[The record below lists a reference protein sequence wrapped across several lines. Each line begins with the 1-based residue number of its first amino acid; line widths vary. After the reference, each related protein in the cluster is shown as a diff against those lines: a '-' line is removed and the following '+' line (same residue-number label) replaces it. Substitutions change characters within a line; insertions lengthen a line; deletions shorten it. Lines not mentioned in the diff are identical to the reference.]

1 MTALEKSR
9 RELSE
14 LERRYRRLED
24 ESNNYIKGLEE
35 DKVGLQRS
43 IDSLSRENEE
53 LSKAQTELRITLQQ
67 TKDDGREALG

>member
-14 LERRYRRLED
+14 LDRRYRRLED

-35 DKVGLQRS
+35 DKSGLQRS
-43 IDSLSRENEE
+43 IDSLSRENQE

-67 TKDDGREALG
+67 TKDEGREALG